1 MLLGLASLNG
11 DEAAQGKLL
20 EKMTREDVV
29 NQVNHRGSTA
39 LHIAAIT
46 GNIEGARMFYD
57 CFIYQLGR
65 HCQPHTIIHQAPHET
80 RRPVL
85 GRHTPGSV
93 RRPEPRRIEGNPP
106 ARERGHRERVPGG
119 AKVRGGVLYIRS
131 GGCPRRLEYLH
142 MLGIVY
148 HVRPKRKRRRPPCPR
163 GYGGRFGCGEE
174 GFDQGGSEMSASEE
188 LKAKLTMIW
197 SLREGEGVRSRR

>member
-1 MLLGLASLNG
+1 
-11 DEAAQGKLL
+11 
-20 EKMTREDVV
+20 MTREDVV

-119 AKVRGGVLYIRS
+119 AKVRGGVTEADLAA
-131 GGCPRRLEYLH
+131 
-142 MLGIVY
+142 V
-148 HVRPKRKRRRPPCPR
+148 KRDLTRA
-163 GYGGRFGCGEE
+163 
-174 GFDQGGSEMSASEE
+174 GSEMSASEE